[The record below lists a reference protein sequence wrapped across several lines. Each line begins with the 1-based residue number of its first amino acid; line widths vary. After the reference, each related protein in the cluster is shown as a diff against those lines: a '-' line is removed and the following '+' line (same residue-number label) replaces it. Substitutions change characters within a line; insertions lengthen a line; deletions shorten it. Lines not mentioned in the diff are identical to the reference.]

1 MIEVDHRSIAILTY
15 NACWELLESARL
27 AEDDRN
33 LLSLAFA
40 SRYHWLKAG
49 SAMQWAVA
57 DWMVSRCAAAVGEGS
72 LSMTFAKS
80 ALAEVADDSPA
91 WLRASMYE
99 GMARACVAIGD
110 HEGKVQHIAQARKVL
125 TTEQSQ
131 EDRELIESQIAT
143 V

>member
-1 MIEVDHRSIAILTY
+1 MADHDHRAIAISTY
-15 NACWELLESARL
+15 GDCWDLLESVRS
-27 AEDDRN
+27 AEEDRN
-33 LLSLAFA
+33 LMTLAFT

-49 SAMQWAVA
+49 GPTEWVIS

-72 LSMTFAKS
+72 LSVTFAKS
-80 ALAEVADDSPA
+80 ALAGVADDSPA

-110 HEGKVQHIAQARKVL
+110 LEGKVQHIAQARREL
-125 TTEQSQ
+125 ESEESQ
-131 EDRELIESQIAT
+131 EDRQLIESQIAT

>member
-1 MIEVDHRSIAILTY
+1 MTEVDHRSIAVSTY
-15 NACWELLESARL
+15 NDCWNLLESVRS

-33 LLSLAFA
+33 LLSLAFT

-80 ALAEVADDSPA
+80 AFAGVADDSPA
-91 WLRASMYE
+91 WLRASMHE

-110 HEGKVQHIAQARKVL
+110 HQGKVQHIARAREVL